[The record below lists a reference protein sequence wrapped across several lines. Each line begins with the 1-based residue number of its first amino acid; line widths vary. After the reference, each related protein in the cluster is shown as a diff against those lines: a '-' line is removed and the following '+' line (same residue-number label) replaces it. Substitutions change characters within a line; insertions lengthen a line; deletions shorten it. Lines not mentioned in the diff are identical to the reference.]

1 MAKQEVSISELVVL
15 LIGARFPDC
24 DFFFIKSEKYMSI
37 IVTCHNIHVC
47 VLYYKN

>member
-24 DFFFIKSEKYMSI
+24 DFFFINEYHSNMPQHLCMC
-37 IVTCHNIHVC
+37 T
-47 VLYYKN
+47 VL